1 MRIKSTVIPSK
12 AGGSSPVALMKIRRL
27 GAFGATLTMTA
38 LLLFFSLPVLAEE
51 TKTPVTYAPPG
62 CEFSVT
68 FPSEPYKT
76 RRCDGDDQSQCY
88 EQVSYTRVFDT
99 ESTVNFRVTCNPI
112 GPDIAAYY
120 SEDVMKATLKAMT
133 KRSVVKTFNTSF
145 RDEKTYKQAGLVGEG
160 KSGALPTIYIAQLWI
175 GKNSAFSVEGELIG
189 ESADAPDQLFS
200 EVLKSVHAIDTS
212 EKPQEKQEEKQEEKP
227 EDKKGE

>member
-1 MRIKSTVIPSK
+1 MRLNFIVIPS
-12 AGGSSPVALMKIRRL
+12 AV
-27 GAFGATLTMTA
+27 F
-38 LLLFFSLPVLAEE
+38 LLLFFSAHAEE
-51 TKTPVTYAPPG
+51 AKTPVTYEPPG

-76 RRCDGDDQSQCY
+76 RRCDDNNEKQCY

-120 SEDVMKATLKAMT
+120 TEDVMKATLKAMT
-133 KRSVVKTFNTSF
+133 KRSIVKTFNTSF

-189 ESADAPDQLFS
+189 EAAYAPDELFS
-200 EVLKSVHAIDTS
+200 EVLKSVHAIGTT
-212 EKPQEKQEEKQEEKP
+212 EKIEEKKEEKP
-227 EDKKGE
+227 EDKKEK

>member
-1 MRIKSTVIPSK
+1 MRIKSTVIPSETK
-12 AGGSSPVALMKIRRL
+12 GSSPVALMKILRL
-27 GAFGATLTMTA
+27 RAFGASLRMTA
-38 LLLFFSLPVLAEE
+38 LLLCLSLPALAQE
-51 TKTPVTYAPPG
+51 TKTPVTYAPPD
-62 CEFSVT
+62 CEFSIA

-76 RRCDGDDQSQCY
+76 RRCDGDDQKQCY
-88 EQVSYTRVFDT
+88 DQISYTKVFDA

-112 GPDIAAYY
+112 GPDVAAYY
-120 SEDVMKATLKAMT
+120 TEDVMKATLKAMT

-189 ESADAPDQLFS
+189 EAADAPDKLFS
-200 EVLKSVHAIDTS
+200 EVLKSVHAVDTS
-212 EKPQEKQEEKQEEKP
+212 EKPEEKTSEE
-227 EDKKGE
+227 KKGE